1 MRIDGLS
8 REEEKNLKVKYTI
21 ETVCSIMMLVSIMAV
36 EYYLVV
42 WRLKVD
48 EKASFKMIEFF
59 PLRVIAANKSIYKAI
74 KKETSKVETWMK
86 GCKRTDSR
94 LKSMFYMD
102 EKVETSKI

>member
-1 MRIDGLS
+1 MRIDELS

-59 PLRVIAANKSIYKAI
+59 PLRVIAANKSVYKAI
-74 KKETSKVETWMK
+74 KKETSKVET
-86 GCKRTDSR
+86 
-94 LKSMFYMD
+94 
-102 EKVETSKI
+102 